1 MNIREAHEFSNKV
14 IDVLIKERQKL
25 GISRYKISQLSG
37 ISEAALSYI
46 ENHERHPTLSTLKQ
60 IASALNINL
69 YEIIKKVEDN
79 TNNINP

>member
-1 MNIREAHEFSNKV
+1 MNIRKAHQFSNNV
-14 IDVLIKERQKL
+14 IDVLVEERQKL
-25 GISRYKISQLSG
+25 CISRYKISQLSG
-37 ISEAALSYI
+37 ISEAALIYI

-79 TNNINP
+79 TNNTNP